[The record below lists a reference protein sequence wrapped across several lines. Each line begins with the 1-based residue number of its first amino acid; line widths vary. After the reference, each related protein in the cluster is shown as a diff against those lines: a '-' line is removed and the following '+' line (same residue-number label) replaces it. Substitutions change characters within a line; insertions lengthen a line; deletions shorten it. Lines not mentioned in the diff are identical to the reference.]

1 MNLDHPLIN
10 KSAALLTRATVCGWM
25 ATLDYKAS
33 AYDPSIDPA
42 SPDCNQRGI
51 YIFWHEY
58 IPPLLYLRGNCDLA
72 MLMSRHRDADV
83 LSRLAMH
90 FGFDFV
96 RGSTRRGGDGAL
108 RELIRKSRTHHL
120 TITPDGP
127 RGPRRKLAAGSIYLA
142 SKLGLPLIAMGLG
155 YDRPWRL
162 PTWDRFA
169 IPRPC
174 SRARIVASPRIWVP
188 SDLDREGIE
197 YYRQRT
203 ETLLTRMTLEAESW
217 AEARTA
223 KQNQIQ
229 VRPAP
234 RPLPTPA
241 KDFLIHLLRVAPT
254 PIETGPTPQRRAA

>member
-58 IPPLLYLRGNCDLA
+58 IPMLLYLRGNCDLA

-96 RGSTRRGGDGAL
+96 
-108 RELIRKSRTHHL
+108 
-120 TITPDGP
+120 
-127 RGPRRKLAAGSIYLA
+127 
-142 SKLGLPLIAMGLG
+142 
-155 YDRPWRL
+155 
-162 PTWDRFA
+162 
-169 IPRPC
+169 
-174 SRARIVASPRIWVP
+174 
-188 SDLDREGIE
+188 
-197 YYRQRT
+197 
-203 ETLLTRMTLEAESW
+203 
-217 AEARTA
+217 
-223 KQNQIQ
+223 
-229 VRPAP
+229 
-234 RPLPTPA
+234 
-241 KDFLIHLLRVAPT
+241 
-254 PIETGPTPQRRAA
+254 